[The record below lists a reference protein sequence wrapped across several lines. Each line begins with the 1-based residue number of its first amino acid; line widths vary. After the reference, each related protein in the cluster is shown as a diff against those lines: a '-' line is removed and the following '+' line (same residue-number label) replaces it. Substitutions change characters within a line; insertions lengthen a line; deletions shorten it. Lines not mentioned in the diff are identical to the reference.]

1 MLLKLISSF
10 ANVFTRNVKLCNV
23 SIAHVLIFPWAAL
36 LSYNTLPFIKIHNT
50 GYIFIIT
57 MSKVLAK
64 TKISA

>member
-1 MLLKLISSF
+1 MLLKLISSLPMYLPEILNCVMF
-10 ANVFTRNVKLCNV
+10 DSPHSNISMG
-23 SIAHVLIFPWAAL
+23 SIAL
-36 LSYNTLPFIKIHNT
+36 YNTLPFIKIHNT